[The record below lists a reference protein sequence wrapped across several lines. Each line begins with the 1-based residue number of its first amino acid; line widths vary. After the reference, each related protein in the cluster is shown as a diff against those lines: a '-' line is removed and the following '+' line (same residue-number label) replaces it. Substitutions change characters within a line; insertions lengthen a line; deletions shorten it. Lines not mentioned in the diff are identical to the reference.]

1 MEVGPG
7 NVHTADYFKGVG
19 KHKMYQL
26 FLSHPVVESFFNLYS
41 LSYMQLFQHPSSLS
55 VLGVLWLVSSLPYSG
70 LSHSFYE
77 ESAHHRATVRLP
89 VGLPGL
95 PDGRTLLSVRHSI
108 VSIATASIL
117 I

>member
-26 FLSHPVVESFFNLYS
+26 FLSHPVVEFFNLYS

-55 VLGVLWLVSSLPYSG
+55 VLEGTL
-70 LSHSFYE
+70 
-77 ESAHHRATVRLP
+77 
-89 VGLPGL
+89 VGLIFAVILAFLTRFTKKVRIIEPLFVFLLVYPGL